1 MQKSTIDCTTD
12 EIDLLD
18 IIKQLWQGRRVV
30 FCTTLLCLL
39 IAVSYLMLATP
50 KWIAT
55 VTVNKPYLNQL
66 ANYPRGIML
75 SQPRLNSADNA
86 KSDSESE
93 TTSSNMVSTPS
104 NVFNAFIT
112 VANENP
118 EQQPI
123 MLKPGK
129 IQGTY
134 ELSYSDSS
142 AQLAEKNLQSALS
155 ALNVQT
161 QQRLYAVLQSTLQE
175 RTHSLELLIQAQENN
190 AQAQRQYR
198 LSTLQNAWQIAQN
211 MGIQQSKISQPSGEI
226 SDEMLFMLG
235 APMLHALI
243 EHERSLPLK
252 LDQDYYDA
260 QEVLTSIDNLK
271 LNHDGFHA
279 FSASPYE
286 IYRAG
291 PKRGLILLLSLLLGA
306 IASSGYILLRNAIR
320 NSNTNK

>member
-1 MQKSTIDCTTD
+1 MQKSSVNCATD

-18 IIKQLWQGRRVV
+18 IIKQLWQGKWVILGSA
-30 FCTTLLCLL
+30 LLCLL

-50 KWIAT
+50 KWTAT
-55 VTVNKPYLNQL
+55 VTVDKPYLNQL
-66 ANYPRGIML
+66 ANYPRGVML
-75 SQPRLNSADNA
+75 SQALLNTIDNTR
-86 KSDSESE
+86 SGGGSE
-93 TTSSNMVSTPS
+93 TTSSNMVATPS
-104 NVFNAFIT
+104 NVFNAFIA

-123 MLKPGK
+123 ILKPGK

-260 QEVLTSIDNLK
+260 KEVLTSIDNLK
-271 LNHDGFHA
+271 LSNDGFHA
-279 FSASPYE
+279 FSARE
-286 IYRAG
+286 GAN
-291 PKRGLILLLSLLLGA
+291 KFLI
-306 IASSGYILLRNAIR
+306 
-320 NSNTNK
+320 

>member
-1 MQKSTIDCTTD
+1 MQKSSVNCATD

-18 IIKQLWQGRRVV
+18 IIKQLWQGKWVILGSA
-30 FCTTLLCLL
+30 LLCLL

-50 KWIAT
+50 KWTAT
-55 VTVNKPYLNQL
+55 VTVDKPYLNQL
-66 ANYPRGIML
+66 ANYPRGVML
-75 SQPRLNSADNA
+75 SQALLNTIDNTR
-86 KSDSESE
+86 SGGGSE
-93 TTSSNMVSTPS
+93 TTSSNMVATPS
-104 NVFNAFIT
+104 NVFNAFIA

-123 MLKPGK
+123 ILKPGK

-260 QEVLTSIDNLK
+260 KEVLTSIDNLK
-271 LNHDGFHA
+271 LSNDGFHA

-286 IYRAG
+286 TYRTG
-291 PKRGLILLLSLLLGA
+291 PKRGLILLLSLLLGT
-306 IASSGYILLRNAIR
+306 IASSGFILLRNAIR
-320 NSNTNK
+320 NSNHNK

>member
-1 MQKSTIDCTTD
+1 MQKSSVNCATD

-18 IIKQLWQGRRVV
+18 IIKQLWQGKWVILGTV
-30 FCTTLLCLL
+30 LLCLF

-55 VTVNKPYLNQL
+55 VTVDKPYLNQL
-66 ANYPRGIML
+66 ANYPRGVML
-75 SQPRLNSADNA
+75 SQALLNTIDNTR
-86 KSDSESE
+86 SGDGSE
-93 TTSSNMVSTPS
+93 TTSSNMGATPS
-104 NVFNAFIT
+104 NVFNTFIS

-123 MLKPGK
+123 MLKPSK
-129 IQGTY
+129 IQGAY

-142 AQLAEKNLQSALS
+142 AQLAEKNLQTALS

-175 RTHSLELLIQAQENN
+175 RAHSLELLIQAQENN
-190 AQAQRQYR
+190 AQAQRHYR

-211 MGIQQSKISQPSGEI
+211 MGIQKSKISQPSGEI

-260 QEVLTSIDNLK
+260 KEVLTSIDNLK
-271 LNHDGFHA
+271 LSNDGFHA
-279 FSASPYE
+279 FSASPCE
-286 IYRAG
+286 TYRTE
-291 PKRGLILLLSLLLGA
+291 PKQGLILLLSLLLGA
-306 IASSGYILLRNAIR
+306 IASSGFILLRNAIR
-320 NSNTNK
+320 NNNYNK

>member
-1 MQKSTIDCTTD
+1 
-12 EIDLLD
+12 
-18 IIKQLWQGRRVV
+18 
-30 FCTTLLCLL
+30 
-39 IAVSYLMLATP
+39 
-50 KWIAT
+50 
-55 VTVNKPYLNQL
+55 
-66 ANYPRGIML
+66 ML
-75 SQPRLNSADNA
+75 SQALLNTIDNTR
-86 KSDSESE
+86 SGGGSE
-93 TTSSNMVSTPS
+93 TTSSNMVATPS
-104 NVFNAFIT
+104 NVFNAFIA

-123 MLKPGK
+123 ILKPGK

-260 QEVLTSIDNLK
+260 KEVLTSIDNLK
-271 LNHDGFHA
+271 LSNDGFHA

-286 IYRAG
+286 TYRTG

-306 IASSGYILLRNAIR
+306 IASSGFILLRNAIR
-320 NSNTNK
+320 NSNHNK

>member
-1 MQKSTIDCTTD
+1 MQKSSVNCATD

-18 IIKQLWQGRRVV
+18 IIKQLWQGKWVILGSA
-30 FCTTLLCLL
+30 LLCLL

-50 KWIAT
+50 KWTAT
-55 VTVNKPYLNQL
+55 VTVDKPYLNQL
-66 ANYPRGIML
+66 ANYPRGVML
-75 SQPRLNSADNA
+75 SQALLNTIDNTR
-86 KSDSESE
+86 SGGGSE
-93 TTSSNMVSTPS
+93 TPSSNMVATPS
-104 NVFNAFIT
+104 NVFNAFIA

-123 MLKPGK
+123 ILKPGK

-260 QEVLTSIDNLK
+260 KEVLTSIDNLK
-271 LNHDGFHA
+271 LSNDGFHA

-286 IYRAG
+286 TYRTG

-306 IASSGYILLRNAIR
+306 IASSGFILLRNAIR
-320 NSNTNK
+320 NSNHNK